1 MGLTVTILAYHEAEN
16 LKWLLP
22 DLKEVI
28 DPLVI
33 DRVEYL
39 IVDSAEPTDDTP
51 EVCRAFGAKYV
62 NQEEPGYGGAYR
74 TAIRYAGEELFL
86 ILDAD
91 GSQDYTQIPKMY
103 EAMTPDTDVVIGSR
117 YIPGGSTDDA
127 KSSQIMSRVLNFC
140 FRIGIGVNVHDFSDS
155 LRLCRTAD
163 LRQLH
168 LTSENFDISEELI
181 LKLKLMKGGAITI
194 REVPISFKKRIM
206 GQSKRSLMKFIVCF
220 GRMLVYS
227 FLLRILAGKKYDP
240 QKHDARAQQLVDLL
254 LYCVVGALTTA
265 INLLV
270 YFLLDGV
277 MYYLAANVVAWVI
290 ALLFSFV
297 ANKAVVF
304 NSWNWKGEALRKEF
318 AGFVGS
324 RVATGVLDM
333 LMLWFMVDVMAI
345 QGPFPKILDAVVVIV
360 LNYVL
365 SKVVFRNKTQQRPK
379 DDLAAGKE
387 DV

>member
-22 DLKEVI
+22 DLKKVI
-28 DPLVI
+28 DPLGI

-51 EVCRAFGAKYV
+51 EVCRAFGARYV

-74 TAIRYAGEELFL
+74 TAICHAREELFL

-103 EAMTPDTDVVIGSR
+103 EAMTADTDVVIGSR

-127 KSSQIMSRVLNFC
+127 KSSQVMSKFLNFC

-163 LRQLH
+163 LQQLH

-181 LKLKLMKGGAITI
+181 LKLKLMKGGDITI
-194 REVPISFKKRIM
+194 KEVPVSFKKRIM
-206 GQSKRSLMKFIVCF
+206 GESKRSLMKFIVCF
-220 GRMLVYS
+220 GRMLVYC
-227 FLLRILAGKKYDP
+227 FVLRFIAGKRYDP
-240 QKHDARAQQLVDLL
+240 QRHDARAQQITDLL
-254 LYCVVGALTTA
+254 LYGVIGVLTTA
-265 INLLV
+265 INLLA

-277 MYYLAANVVAWVI
+277 MHYLAANVIAWVV
-290 ALLFSFV
+290 AVLFAFIT
-297 ANKAVVF
+297 NKTIVF
-304 NSWNWKGEALRKEF
+304 NNWNWKRQALRREF
-318 AGFVGS
+318 ASFVGS

-333 LMLWFMVDVMAI
+333 LMLWLMVDVMAI
-345 QGPFPKILDAVVVIV
+345 QGPLPKILDAVVVIV

-365 SKVVFRNKTQQRPK
+365 GKTVFRDKK
-379 DDLAAGKE
+379 GAVG
-387 DV
+387 